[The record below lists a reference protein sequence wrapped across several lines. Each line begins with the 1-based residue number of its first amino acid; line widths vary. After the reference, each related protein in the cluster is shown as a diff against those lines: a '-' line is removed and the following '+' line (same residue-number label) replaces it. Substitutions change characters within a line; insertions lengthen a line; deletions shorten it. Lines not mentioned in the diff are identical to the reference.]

1 MGACFPLTTRYVIG
15 ESSSAHAGAS
25 KRRYTGEERGNEPA
39 LRAAQATPWLHEVI
53 VVDGLSRA
61 ATRGVARLCCQ
72 LSGLYRNRGAAK
84 VTRYAKDSF
93 TVRGILS

>member
-1 MGACFPLTTRYVIG
+1 M
-15 ESSSAHAGAS
+15 SSAKVRAPTQARVS
-25 KRRYTGEERGNEPA
+25 VVIPAKNEEMSLPYV
-39 LRAAQATPWLHEVI
+39 LATPWLHEVI

-93 TVRGILS
+93 TVREILS